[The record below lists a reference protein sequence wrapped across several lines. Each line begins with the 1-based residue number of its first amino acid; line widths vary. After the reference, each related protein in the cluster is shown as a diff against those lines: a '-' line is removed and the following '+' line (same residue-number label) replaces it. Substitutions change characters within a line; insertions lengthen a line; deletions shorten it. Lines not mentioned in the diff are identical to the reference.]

1 MKKTETAE
9 MAETV
14 ENTEKVFLKESI
26 LKSKR
31 FSRYRDALS
40 FLLKDGEFYSMEQV
54 DNILDEFMKG
64 SVK

>member
-1 MKKTETAE
+1 